1 MFGKHATWTVIVSL
15 GWMTFGCQDSRYSG
29 LALQN
34 EKMEAT
40 MNEPRAHYANMVDNA
55 ILHDMSIADFH
66 FVPHTSELSGTGVA
80 RLDRMGPLLDT
91 YGGTVRYETQTTDEV
106 LVQARLD
113 HVREYLT
120 VVGCDMDRI
129 ELRAMMS
136 GGRGMTAIHA
146 LRAEGAAYP
155 RIDDGVKRSE
165 QIITSKKE

>member
-1 MFGKHATWTVIVSL
+1 MFGKHATWTVIVTL
-15 GWMTFGCQDSRYSG
+15 GCMTFGCQDSRYNG
-29 LALQN
+29 LALQK

-40 MNEPRAHYANMVDNA
+40 RNEPRAHYANMVDNA

-91 YGGTVRYETQTTDEV
+91 YGGTVRYETQATDEV

-129 ELRAMMS
+129 ELRAMLS
-136 GGRGMTAIHA
+136 GGRGMSAVHT
-146 LRAEGAAYP
+146 LRADKAAFP
-155 RIDDGVKRSE
+155 RIDDGIQRSVV
-165 QIITSKKE
+165 TSIDGNK